1 MKKVLFSI
9 LVAAPLMAG
18 CATTAQRQAAA
29 DPYGYKAISVGN
41 LGLAEAN
48 LKREQTVFPKE
59 PSVLLNLAFVYAET
73 GRATEAAALYRKAL
87 KVNNVL
93 MSVPGSDQPG
103 WSHDIARKG
112 LNRGAVF
119 AVR

>member
-18 CATTAQRQAAA
+18 CATTAERQAAA
-29 DPYGYKAISVGN
+29 DPYGYKAISAGN
-41 LGLAEAN
+41 LSLAEAN
-48 LKREQTVFPKE
+48 LEREQVVFPRE

-73 GRATEAAALYRKAL
+73 GRANEAAALYRKAL
-87 KVNNVL
+87 KSSNVL

-103 WSHDIARKG
+103 WSHDIAQKG
-112 LNRGAVF
+112 LSRAPIM
-119 AVR
+119 ASR

>member
-18 CATTAQRQAAA
+18 CATTAERQAAA
-29 DPYGYKAISVGN
+29 DPYGYKAISAGD
-41 LGLAEAN
+41 LDLAEAR
-48 LKREQTVFPKE
+48 LKREAAVFPTE

-73 GRATEAAALYRKAL
+73 GRATEAATLYRKAL
-87 KVNNVL
+87 KADNVL
-93 MSVPGSDQPG
+93 MSVPGSDRPG
-103 WSHDIARKG
+103 WSHDIAKMG